1 MFAMVHIRRINESSA
16 NRTEEKSYQ
25 LSLLINRLY
34 TASRP
39 FTMHSY
45 SDEGWQNVSHH
56 IEALR
61 KVRGV
66 IDISAS
72 TPDGGYRNYQFG
84 RSVDFNHPAY
94 KEYRLEIE
102 TDYGIVIGRLICHSA
117 GNEDDVFSRYDM
129 TCTFWN
135 KDIER

>member
-1 MFAMVHIRRINESSA
+1 MVHIRRINEASA
-16 NRTEEKSYQ
+16 PDRKNERKYQ

-45 SDEGWQNVSHH
+45 SDEGWQNVGEH
-56 IEALR
+56 IDALR

-66 IDISAS
+66 IEISAGA
-72 TPDGGYRNYQFG
+72 PDGGYRNYFAGQ
-84 RSVDFNHPAY
+84 SIDFDHPAY

-102 TDYGIVIGRLICHSA
+102 TEYGYVIGRLICHSA
-117 GNEDDVFSRYDM
+117 GKKEDVFSRYDM
-129 TCTFWN
+129 TCTFWD
-135 KDIER
+135 KDIEK

>member
-1 MFAMVHIRRINESSA
+1 MVHIRRINESSA
-16 NRTEEKSYQ
+16 SRTEEKSYR

-45 SDEGWQNVSHH
+45 SDEGWQNVGEH
-56 IEALR
+56 IDALR

-66 IDISAS
+66 IDIFTES
-72 TPDGGYRNYQFG
+72 PLGGYRNYYGGQ
-84 RSVDFNHPAY
+84 SIDDEHPAY

-102 TDYGIVIGRLICHSA
+102 TEYGYVIGRLICHSA
-117 GNEDDVFSRYDM
+117 GRKDDVFSRYDM

-135 KDIER
+135 KDIEAR

>member
-1 MFAMVHIRRINESSA
+1 MVHIRRINESSA

-45 SDEGWQNVSHH
+45 SDEGWQNVTQH
-56 IEALR
+56 IDALR

-66 IDISAS
+66 IDISVGA
-72 TPDGGYRNYQFG
+72 PDGGYRNYYAG
-84 RSVDFNHPAY
+84 RSIDFDHPAY

-102 TDYGIVIGRLICHSA
+102 TEYGIVIGRLICHSA
-117 GNEDDVFSRYDM
+117 GSMDDAFSRYDM

-135 KDIER
+135 KNIEA